1 MLDEKLEAYLAHQ
14 PQMVFSICPIC
25 GHKIKAPI
33 YSDSFHDPWW
43 IYPQKAFS
51 GSHVCTHFEL
61 MTFSI
66 LWTHS
71 EPQGAPWTIPC
82 GWGGPALNESL
93 NQNENLV
100 ISLKSHPLP
109 NGATIFWIGLFRH
122 QPNLP
127 LLSDYW
133 PLPVLKTSA
142 SIRPSLNGR
151 GYWGEYNPISIHS
164 PVVWSRLFIDTGMES
179 LISYETHKNT
189 GAWLQRIRAWHH
201 LSYTQPMKML
211 NERFVTESGLASF
224 AIGMRSSR
232 SKGALFISQTPV
244 FKPLPT
250 VIEPDLPPPEDF
262 EPHLQSLTIEQM
274 REFAHTDSLWALLDP
289 FQNEAVQDWLRL
301 IQKSGENLVVPL
313 WRESQLGPG
322 WLLTADSSFSAS
334 LKEDDLVNFYRD
346 LSPMLVKVTPE
357 ILELSYRY
365 SLGLQ
370 SWGTFFVSSRSQHEI
385 HYFLRQHLVCNFQ
398 NNWVYFRFYETNFLS
413 VALSTLRNRDLEYF
427 FGPIDG
433 WILRHPSETHHTL
446 YTSTTKH
453 KDWRTRSGY
462 KYDHLPL
469 KIHET
474 AQKVFLIDQPRRVK
488 EFIKERTPEFSN
500 LIPEPVIDR
509 WVRES
514 LRQAHQW
521 GIRKEAHI
529 IKYFLW
535 KVLITPTWCHLPPF
549 VRLLQ
554 QPVAEEVKIQNIEN
568 LFPQVKLAEIP
579 RGLTIESWDPELWIQ
594 LRKHHSP
601 LGNTDPE
608 AFHPLLGERPPAMPL
623 HNPNWMRAL
632 GLFYESAYSDLLSQ
646 AGVHL
651 LGSVFN
657 PEIQRPLSPPPRLL
671 SLSQTEIVIRDEGQ
685 RSQNWLKQHG
695 FESLAS
701 TQGNWIHRATNAK
714 AILLAA
720 RQFLEE
726 FPYVDSRYIFDF
738 LNQEERTALLTQLD
752 ISTVNWDSHHFWI
765 LSKMG

>member
-1 MLDEKLEAYLAHQ
+1 
-14 PQMVFSICPIC
+14 
-25 GHKIKAPI
+25 
-33 YSDSFHDPWW
+33 
-43 IYPQKAFS
+43 
-51 GSHVCTHFEL
+51 
-61 MTFSI
+61 
-66 LWTHS
+66 
-71 EPQGAPWTIPC
+71 
-82 GWGGPALNESL
+82 
-93 NQNENLV
+93 
-100 ISLKSHPLP
+100 
-109 NGATIFWIGLFRH
+109 
-122 QPNLP
+122 
-127 LLSDYW
+127 
-133 PLPVLKTSA
+133 
-142 SIRPSLNGR
+142 
-151 GYWGEYNPISIHS
+151 
-164 PVVWSRLFIDTGMES
+164 
-179 LISYETHKNT
+179 
-189 GAWLQRIRAWHH
+189 
-201 LSYTQPMKML
+201 
-211 NERFVTESGLASF
+211 
-224 AIGMRSSR
+224 
-232 SKGALFISQTPV
+232 
-244 FKPLPT
+244 
-250 VIEPDLPPPEDF
+250 
-262 EPHLQSLTIEQM
+262 
-274 REFAHTDSLWALLDP
+274 
-289 FQNEAVQDWLRL
+289 
-301 IQKSGENLVVPL
+301 
-313 WRESQLGPG
+313 
-322 WLLTADSSFSAS
+322 
-334 LKEDDLVNFYRD
+334 
-346 LSPMLVKVTPE
+346 
-357 ILELSYRY
+357 
-365 SLGLQ
+365 
-370 SWGTFFVSSRSQHEI
+370 
-385 HYFLRQHLVCNFQ
+385 
-398 NNWVYFRFYETNFLS
+398 
-413 VALSTLRNRDLEYF
+413 
-427 FGPIDG
+427 
-433 WILRHPSETHHTL
+433 
-446 YTSTTKH
+446 
-453 KDWRTRSGY
+453 
-462 KYDHLPL
+462 
-469 KIHET
+469 
-474 AQKVFLIDQPRRVK
+474 
-488 EFIKERTPEFSN
+488 
-500 LIPEPVIDR
+500 
-509 WVRES
+509 VRES